1 MTGTHGGDWAG
12 YETEYGFLPL
22 DFSANISP
30 LGLPDGVREAAVQAL
45 QEADRYPDPL
55 CRMLRARLAERHGI
69 PAAQIVLPGTAP
81 EESAAHSAGFRR
93 VRTGTSGREL

>member
-30 LGLPDGVREAAVQAL
+30 LGLPEGVREAAVQAL
-45 QEADRYPDPL
+45 QDAERYPDPSAGGFGPGWL
-55 CRMLRARLAERHGI
+55 K
-69 PAAQIVLPGTAP
+69 GTASRRRRS
-81 EESAAHSAGFRR
+81 SAETAP
-93 VRTGTSGREL
+93 RT